1 MFSVWLLGVSVE
13 IRLSTHLKLS
23 ASPTKLS
30 AVIASDCE
38 AFERVE
44 ISS

>member
-38 AFERVE
+38 AFERVD